1 MFNRGHELWQIDFFI
16 QRPIKQTSPL
26 GDVLIDATY
35 GCLLRDLAVKPRS
48 PKEWHFYRQRQSGYI
63 WHFNTNVRYI
73 NGCVFI
79 VQYIWQPL
87 PIYLNILFL
96 ISSVPAF
103 LKFECRLHYTEGA
116 EFTYSTRLLVWT
128 VCTHILDI

>member
-1 MFNRGHELWQIDFFI
+1 MADWFFY
-16 QRPIKQTSPL
+16 PKTNQT
-26 GDVLIDATY
+26 DVSIRRCINWCYSY

-116 EFTYSTRLLVWT
+116 EFTYFTRLLVWT